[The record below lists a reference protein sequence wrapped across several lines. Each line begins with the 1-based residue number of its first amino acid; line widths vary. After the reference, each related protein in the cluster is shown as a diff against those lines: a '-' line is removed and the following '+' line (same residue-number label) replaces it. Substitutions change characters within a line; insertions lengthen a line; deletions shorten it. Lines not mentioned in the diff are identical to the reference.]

1 MPEKYHERLKSPI
14 PREELERRSRAL
26 QEVMRKGLTALWPRI
41 SHNIWAD
48 ATGG

>member
-26 QEVMRKGLTALWPRI
+26 QEVMKEEGIDLSLI
-41 SHNIWAD
+41 HI
-48 ATGG
+48 